1 MFSCDFHL
9 GFHPLSPP
17 DFEWCFGLRHTSHPS
32 DGKAFQLPPIGNT
45 EPFNSWNSCAGTKRH
60 RHPHRSL
67 LGSGLTKREVYYPCA
82 TTHVLMRTTDL
93 QGYSLGEYP
102 SINGSPFCWCFPIKK
117 KKAKQKSKKAKQTFK
132 TRHWKRMIPSLSHPI
147 SHPVQLSL
155 QWCSTQ
161 PNKMASRCRRNTASG
176 ESRPMGRC
184 LEGSHGCPQPAP
196 CEDQPNACGDNA
208 WRLQALLPV
217 LCNPNIWTGTRKKKL
232 MAKCNCK
239 CCSHFSKV

>member
-1 MFSCDFHL
+1 MTGASIYPVSLKTIHKNFLDSLGQTFSCDFHL

-32 DGKAFQLPPIGNT
+32 DGRAFQLPPIGNT

-93 QGYSLGEYP
+93 QGYSSGEYP

-132 TRHWKRMIPSLSHPI
+132 TRHWKRMIPHLSSSP
-147 SHPVQLSL
+147 
-155 QWCSTQ
+155 TQ
-161 PNKMASRCRRNTASG
+161 FAVVFNTAKQNGFQMQKKHGVWGITTHGKVPWRKSWLP
-176 ESRPMGRC
+176 SASSLWRPAQCM
-184 LEGSHGCPQPAP
+184 
-196 CEDQPNACGDNA
+196 
-208 WRLQALLPV
+208 W
-217 LCNPNIWTGTRKKKL
+217 W
-232 MAKCNCK
+232 
-239 CCSHFSKV
+239 

>member
-1 MFSCDFHL
+1 MTGASIYPVSLKTIHKNFLDSLGQMFSCDFHL

-93 QGYSLGEYP
+93 QGYSSGEYP

-117 KKAKQKSKKAKQTFK
+117 KSKTKKQKSKT
-132 TRHWKRMIPSLSHPI
+132 
-147 SHPVQLSL
+147 
-155 QWCSTQ
+155 
-161 PNKMASRCRRNTASG
+161 
-176 ESRPMGRC
+176 
-184 LEGSHGCPQPAP
+184 
-196 CEDQPNACGDNA
+196 
-208 WRLQALLPV
+208 
-217 LCNPNIWTGTRKKKL
+217 NI
-232 MAKCNCK
+232 
-239 CCSHFSKV
+239 